1 MCRGKNTR
9 LGDRLEHQLCN
20 VVGGVTV
27 NKPSEVLE
35 PHTFHREME
44 RIPSLLLTTEVTE
57 KIQVF

>member
-35 PHTFHREME
+35 PHTFHVKWKEY
-44 RIPSLLLTTEVTE
+44 LVYC
-57 KIQVF
+57 